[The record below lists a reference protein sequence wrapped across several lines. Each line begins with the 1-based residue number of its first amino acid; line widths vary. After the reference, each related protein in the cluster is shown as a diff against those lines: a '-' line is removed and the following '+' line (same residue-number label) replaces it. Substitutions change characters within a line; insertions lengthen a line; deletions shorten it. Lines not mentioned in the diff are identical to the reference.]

1 MSLFCSFSPP
11 TQPRRMSFGSFG
23 TLRRKRQEDSEEYLC
38 PMDVEMP
45 QSSSFHR
52 GLRVYEDELDQLEQ
66 ARPMSQK
73 KHSAIRY

>member
-1 MSLFCSFSPP
+1 
-11 TQPRRMSFGSFG
+11 MSFGSFG

-73 KHSAIRY
+73 KTQCHKIRTRIIVLYTTVVVY